1 MWKIT
6 SIKFHFKEHVTS
18 YIETEGVRAYKGRLH
33 YKQYEQDLKCKT
45 LHLCFG
51 PSL

>member
-1 MWKIT
+1 MT
-6 SIKFHFKEHVTS
+6 NHLNTVSFSTNDTS

-33 YKQYEQDLKCKT
+33 YKQYEYNLKCKT
-45 LHLCFG
+45 LHLFFG